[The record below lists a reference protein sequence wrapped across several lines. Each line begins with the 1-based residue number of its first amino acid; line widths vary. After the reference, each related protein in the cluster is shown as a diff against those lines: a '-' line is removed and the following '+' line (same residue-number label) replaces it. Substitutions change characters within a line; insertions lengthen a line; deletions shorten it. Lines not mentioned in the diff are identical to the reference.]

1 MSNIAT
7 IKSSTNE
14 VTGKL
19 VLTNYGLLRV
29 LERIQNLDTFT
40 PFNIAVIG
48 IGNKISNS
56 YDSSISALKN
66 EVATFDVDSEYIT
79 VSGDICTIS
88 CELVMSSG
96 ITMRELGVYEVIRG
110 KRYLF
115 AYASGFSMVANENL
129 SYDLVV
135 DLSLRVA
142 FKDTDYRKYDVS
154 IGDIEYAY
162 HPDVVNLYSALSN
175 VHCDKFSVRCR
186 YRL

>member
-56 YDSSISALKN
+56 YDFSISALK
-66 EVATFDVDSEYIT
+66 
-79 VSGDICTIS
+79 
-88 CELVMSSG
+88 
-96 ITMRELGVYEVIRG
+96 MRLQHLTLI
-110 KRYLF
+110 
-115 AYASGFSMVANENL
+115 AN
-129 SYDLVV
+129 
-135 DLSLRVA
+135 
-142 FKDTDYRKYDVS
+142 
-154 IGDIEYAY
+154 I
-162 HPDVVNLYSALSN
+162 
-175 VHCDKFSVRCR
+175 
-186 YRL
+186 